1 MREVARAMYSFSRI
15 VRSAKIEA
23 PVLVTVRD
31 ERPGRPEGAKDAPTT
46 KGPADAAAAILEEAR
61 AEAERILAAA
71 QAEAAYIRQAAREHG
86 LQEARLI
93 ARQESEAALKGE
105 FATIRAIAASIAE
118 ERRRILA
125 ASEQE
130 LVALATAI
138 AERVVCEQAA
148 VDQAIVQSVVRAAL
162 ARIGAED
169 GVRLLVNP
177 ADLEAVQA
185 VLGERP
191 LADDGRQVE
200 IVADGSITRGGCL
213 VKVAAGTVDAR
224 IESQFA
230 EVVTFFESML
240 CEI

>member
-1 MREVARAMYSFSRI
+1 MREVARAMYSFSPI

-31 ERPGRPEGAKDAPTT
+31 ERPGRPEGARDAPPSN
-46 KGPADAAAAILEEAR
+46 GPADAAAAILEEAR
-61 AEAERILAAA
+61 AEAQRLLAAA

-93 ARQESEAALKGE
+93 ARQESEDALKGE
-105 FATIRAIAASIAE
+105 FATLRAIAASMSE
-118 ERRRILA
+118 ERRRILV
-125 ASEQE
+125 ASERE

-138 AERVVCEQAA
+138 AERVVGGQVA
-148 VDQAIVQSVVRAAL
+148 VDHAIVQSMVRAAL

-169 GVRLLVNP
+169 CVRLLVNP
-177 ADLEAVQA
+177 ADLEAVRV
-185 VLGERP
+185 VLGERA

-213 VKVAAGTVDAR
+213 VRVGAGTVDAR

-240 CEI
+240 REI